1 MQKKSL
7 MRQFSFSAAT
17 TALVLTLATGGMLVG
32 GSLSQSAFAQT
43 SAQSA
48 NQTLPQ
54 LESLVSSIA
63 LYPDSLLSQML
74 MASTYPLEVAEA
86 ANWLRSNSHLK
97 GDALQNALKPQTWD
111 NSVKSLVSFPDALN
125 LMGNQLSW
133 TQSLGDAYLAQPKD
147 LMQAVQALRAKAR
160 QAGNL
165 KSNEQ
170 VAVSSDAQSNII
182 IVPANPQVVYVPTYN
197 PMMVYGAWPY
207 PAYPPYPVYNP
218 GWGLMSFG
226 IGMAVGAALWST
238 PHWGA
243 GSISINNNTF
253 NNFNNRF
260 NSGSNLRSD
269 YLGNNSNWSHNPAHR
284 DGVPYG
290 NSALNNRYGEG
301 NRSDITRNDV
311 ARQQNAVNDWR
322 NNASPADKQRADQA
336 RQNAQNTFNRTA
348 TPQERSQASQMNQQA
363 RSDATQDRA
372 NPNRAREA
380 SQENQLGRQGRS
392 DFSADR
398 SGGGDRFGGGGRSF
412 GGGHFGGG
420 FRR

>member
-1 MQKKSL
+1 MQKTL
-7 MRQFSFSAAT
+7 MQQFSLSAAT
-17 TALVLTLATGGMLVG
+17 TALALTLATGGMLVG
-32 GSLSQSAFAQT
+32 GSLSQPAFAQT
-43 SAQSA
+43 NVQSA
-48 NQTLPQ
+48 TQTLPQ

-86 ANWLRSNSHLK
+86 ANWLRNNPHLK

-133 TQSLGDAYLAQPKD
+133 TQSLGDAYLSQPKD

-165 KSNEQ
+165 KSNQQ

-197 PMMVYGAWPY
+197 PMMVYGGWPY

-238 PHWGA
+238 PRWGS

-260 NSGSNLRSD
+260 NSASNLRSD
-269 YLGNNSNWSHNPAHR
+269 RLGNDSTWDHNPAHR

-290 NSALNNRYGEG
+290 NSALNNRYGAG
-301 NRSDITRNDV
+301 NHSAITRNDIS
-311 ARQQNAVNDWR
+311 RQQNAVNDWK

-336 RQNAQNTFNRTA
+336 RQNAQNTFNRNA
-348 TPQERSQASQMNQQA
+348 TPQERSQAGQMNQQA
-363 RSDATQDRA
+363 RSDWTQDRSS
-372 NPNRAREA
+372 PNRAREA